1 MQTILSEY
9 FTDRDEI
16 QQAKNR
22 LCLFAKSTVIFK
34 YAIFV
39 LILQS
44 VPKIKHIHPLI
55 HKSMHTHS
63 YQSLK
68 YQISMFFL
76 PMIFA
81 VNSKVTHHSKVSQS
95 GLLIF
100 RTNYFAL
107 LRNLIILRRVS
118 RYSNFNYFSEVDSLE
133 TMRLLLFVLRNDS
146 FRLLSCL

>member
-1 MQTILSEY
+1 MQTILSED

-16 QQAKNR
+16 HQAKNR

-34 YAIFV
+34 YAIFI

-44 VPKIKHIHPLI
+44 IPKIKYFHPLI
-55 HKSMHTHS
+55 HNFKHTHS

-76 PMIFA
+76 PIIFA
-81 VNSKVTHHSKVSQS
+81 GNSKMTHHSEVSQS

-107 LRNLIILRRVS
+107 VRNLIILRWVHVTS
-118 RYSNFNYFSEVDSLE
+118 ISIIFLGWIHW
-133 TMRLLLFVLRNDS
+133 RL
-146 FRLLSCL
+146 